1 MSPLAA
7 ITSKSSQFDDDQ
19 IVSDEIVGHLL
30 QAGAGA
36 VFELLDRFSPPQRA
50 NFSMFCYRKAHL
62 HQIGRAIAA
71 TCDEDTLVAAWGATL
86 GSAIFRQSRERIDE
100 PRSVTP
106 QRAKITLAK
115 RQPLDAN
122 ALVMLKDEVEDTGEP
137 VEFAA

>member
-1 MSPLAA
+1 MLRA
-7 ITSKSSQFDDDQ
+7 
-19 IVSDEIVGHLL
+19 LL
-30 QAGAGA
+30 RTRGPTH
-36 VFELLDRFSPPQRA
+36 EPPG
-50 NFSMFCYRKAHL
+50 CDHIEVLPIKAHL